1 MSIVPPPPLVGRA
14 TELRALI
21 DAVTRP
27 PAVVLVEG
35 EAGIGKTR
43 LVRAALDRL
52 PSGDRAVLLGY
63 CHQIREP
70 FPYGPVFEA
79 LRDIR
84 GRLPAAHRLNPVTG
98 ALRAHLPELA
108 GALPPSPQPLD
119 DPRAER
125 HRVFRAI
132 RALLAAVGP
141 AVLVVEDLHWADDGT
156 LDLLRFLTGQPP
168 QGLAVVAT
176 CRRDGVAG
184 PPLGRAY
191 RHQPDTANVVVRL
204 APLDASGVASLAGA
218 LLERS
223 DLSAGFVTRLHERT
237 AGIPFVV
244 EELVRSLPASLPGA
258 DDPDALDRAVDRA
271 GVPLLLR
278 EAMAER
284 MAGLSP
290 EAARAVRAAAVLR
303 LPAGEQLI
311 NVVGGDPAA
320 PSHAGPDSAGQN
332 SAGSGPAGP
341 GSAGLGS
348 AGLGSAGPG
357 SAGLGSAGLAEA
369 LRAGVLHEHPGG
381 RYGFRHA
388 LAQQAVYAA
397 IPGPERRSAH
407 VRAMAALATTD
418 APPLVQL
425 AFHARQAGDT
435 DCWVRH
441 GTAAAQQAA
450 ALGDTA
456 LAVEVVEGMLDDPDL
471 PARDR
476 GPLVLMLSRFAATGL
491 SHQRVVRLL
500 RQVLRGDFLSRDV
513 RGEVRL
519 NLGVVLSNQAGD
531 AAAGRPE
538 IMAALAELNDRPT
551 LAARGWASMAMP
563 EWGAESLA
571 EHAEWM
577 ARAEAL
583 VATADNPELS
593 AAVLANRAS
602 FEMTTGS
609 PGAFDVAARLPAEDP
624 RAGVRREVARAYC
637 NLHDSA
643 TTVGLYAAAERFA
656 REGRRLALE
665 TGAQYPAFLLDA
677 SAIRREWLTGRWDGL
692 RDRAASLGESATET
706 PLIAVDLWLVLG
718 LLALATGEWEEAVR
732 QFHRAGL
739 DAPEARNAPVVTA
752 AAGGLV
758 DLHLARG
765 AVDKAAAEAERA
777 VARLRRKGVWVWGAS
792 LVPSAVVAFARAG
805 RMGAAAELVDEY
817 AAGIAGRVAPAAH
830 AALDAARG
838 ALAAAGPGHAAGLGH
853 AAGHGHADAARPG
866 LADAAAFFARA
877 REAYAALPQP
887 YAAAR
892 SAEGEARSRL
902 ALGDGAAAVV
912 YREAAEQYGRL
923 GATHDAARCRRVLR
937 DIGVDVPLPRGGRR
951 GAGALSQRERE
962 VARLVALGRTNR
974 EIADVLFL
982 STRTVETHVA
992 TVLRKLGVRSRTQI
1006 APPA

>member
-14 TELRALI
+14 TELRTLI

-223 DLSAGFVTRLHERT
+223 DLSPGFVTRLHERT

-271 GVPLLLR
+271 GAPLLLR

-290 EAARAVRAAAVLR
+290 AAAGAVRAAAVLR
-303 LPAGEQLI
+303 LPAGEELI
-311 NVVGGDPAA
+311 TAVGGDPAA
-320 PSHAGPDSAGQN
+320 PGSAGQGT
-332 SAGSGPAGP
+332 AAGP
-341 GSAGLGS
+341 GVAGLGS
-348 AGLGSAGPG
+348 VGLGSV
-357 SAGLGSAGLAEA
+357 GLGSVGLGSVGLAEA

-388 LAQQAVYAA
+388 LAQQAVYDV

-407 VRAMAALATTD
+407 VRAMAALAATD

-435 DCWVRH
+435 DAWVRH

-471 PARDR
+471 PVRDR

-538 IMAALAELNDRPT
+538 IMAALAELDDRPT

-609 PGAFDVAARLPAEDP
+609 PGAFDVAARLPAGDP
-624 RAGVRREVARAYC
+624 RTGVRREVARAYC

-739 DAPEARNAPVVTA
+739 DAPEARNVPVVTA

-765 AVDKAAAEAERA
+765 AGDEAVAEAERA
-777 VARLRRKGVWVWGAS
+777 VARLRRKGVWVWGAG
-792 LVPSAVVAFARAG
+792 LVPSAVAAFARAG
-805 RMGAAAELVDEY
+805 RMETAAELVDEY

-838 ALAAAGPGHAAGLGH
+838 ALAAAEPRH
-853 AAGHGHADAARPG
+853 
-866 LADAAAFFARA
+866 ADAAAFFARA

-902 ALGDGAAAVV
+902 ALGDGVAAAG
-912 YREAAEQYGRL
+912 YREAAESYARL